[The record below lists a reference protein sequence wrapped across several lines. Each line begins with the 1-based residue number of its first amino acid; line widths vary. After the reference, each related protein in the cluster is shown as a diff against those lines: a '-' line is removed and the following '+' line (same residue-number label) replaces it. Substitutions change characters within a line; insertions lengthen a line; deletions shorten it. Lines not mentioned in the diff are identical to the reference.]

1 MKLTQR
7 YLWLAALTVAV
18 IILLTLMAAPLA
30 TKLSSGSTYS
40 RAPDGYGAWYAFMA
54 KRGTPIERWQ
64 KADLPGVSLQKS
76 QSKIQNPKS
85 KIQNSITLLR
95 VHNQL
100 DYDSLYYREREWVE
114 AGNKL
119 VMLGVRQP
127 VTEANFSTVPESQ
140 TGKVK
145 IETRRRRQL
154 QAKEE
159 IRLADRFG
167 AIVWEQK
174 LGKGKIIYATTPH
187 LAANAYQDE
196 PGNYQFLAQLVSEGS
211 KSIFVDEYIHGY
223 KDKEEIVAEGKGS
236 WITYLAKTPLVS
248 IFVQAGVI
256 LLVLVLAN
264 NRRLGQPITLAS
276 PTVDNSEAYIQALAG
291 VLQKANSSEFVVE
304 AIGKEEQIQLQKAL
318 GLGTTPIDR
327 ESLIN
332 AWVQQTGRPAAELE
346 QVLELQSTKRRI
358 SEQELLSW
366 LGKWQRVNQL

>member
-64 KADLPGVSLQKS
+64 KPDLPGVKSQAS
-76 QSKIQNPKS
+76 QSKIP
-85 KIQNSITLLR
+85 NSMTLLR

-145 IETRRRRQL
+145 IETRRRRQF

-174 LGKGKIIYATTPH
+174 LGKGKVIYATTPH
-187 LAANAYQDE
+187 LAANAYQNE
-196 PGNYQFLAQLVSEGS
+196 PGNYKFLAQLVSEGS

-223 KDKEEIVAEGKGS
+223 KDKEAIVAEGKDS

-264 NRRLGQPITLAS
+264 NRRLGQPVTLAS

-327 ESLIN
+327 ETLIN
-332 AWVQQTGRPAAELE
+332 AWVQQTGRPAAELQ